1 MSNTSFPLRHILLL
15 SANFSQSHATSCLSR
30 MSHHWV
36 NSKCN
41 RVKGQ
46 HWRWLIYAHITLCN
60 NMLHVFRSNHHCSW
74 KFQKFHRKT
83 PVLESLFC
91 NRSIVI
97 LQKTLLWIFG
107 KWFMK
112 MSKKTKTFH
121 NKHLLKLQTDIL
133 KFFEALF
140 CTYCKGLFCV

>member
-1 MSNTSFPLRHILLL
+1 MNSTSFPFRHILLL
-15 SANFSQSHATSCLSR
+15 CANFSQSHATSCLSR

-41 RVKGQ
+41 RAKGQ
-46 HWRWLIYAHITLCN
+46 HWRWLIYAHVTYYVIICYMFSEAT
-60 NMLHVFRSNHHCSW
+60 
-74 KFQKFHRKT
+74 T
-83 PVLESLFC
+83 TVLEGFRNSTEKHLCWSLFFAIDLLLFYREHFYGFLESDLWKC
-91 NRSIVI
+91 
-97 LQKTLLWIFG
+97 QK
-107 KWFMK
+107 
-112 MSKKTKTFH
+112 KKSFH